1 MTLEEE
7 IIDLISADRM
17 YIAISSMDGKLKR
30 LRPKL
35 AGCIDLKEYN
45 NNFIGERVYARI
57 VSEDKKS
64 AREVREG
71 IEKFKKEFPEQGE
84 TLEKYIKEQRT
95 KRERYL
101 YFGTN
106 SECKLTKE
114 DYLNVMKSMG
124 FTDFS
129 AIRLYP
135 ELLETS
141 RALSKKRNK
150 ERSLLIGSDEKGD

>member
-1 MTLEEE
+1 MTLEKE
-7 IIDLISADRM
+7 IIDLISADRI
-17 YIAISSMDGKLKR
+17 YITISSMHGKLEK

-35 AGCIDLKEYN
+35 AKSIDLREYDN
-45 NNFIGERVYARI
+45 DFIGERVYARI
-57 VSEDKKS
+57 VSEDKKR
-64 AREVREG
+64 AKKLRKG

-84 TLEKYIKEQRT
+84 ILERYIQEERT
-95 KRERYL
+95 KRETHL

-106 SECKLTKE
+106 PECKLTKE
-114 DYLNVMKSMG
+114 DYLNVMKTIG

-141 RALSKKRNK
+141 RVLSKKRNE
-150 ERSLLIGSDEKGD
+150 ERSLLIGSDEKED